1 MQDIRTLAQ
10 SVKALRRYA
19 TIVQLVSC
27 LLFGVSLATQ
37 AQLTLTAGQSVSFN
51 SAVTYPSVS
60 ISGANTALAIGS
72 SRNVAVTGGFTWID
86 QPSYISIASG
96 GILTIGGDFQG
107 DGNTG
112 INNAYYPC
120 ISSSGSTNQVM
131 IVDCTGP

>member
-1 MQDIRTLAQ
+1 MQNLRTLTQ
-10 SVKALRRYA
+10 SIKTLRRYA
-19 TIVQLVSC
+19 TNVQLVSC
-27 LLFGVSLATQ
+27 LLLGVCHVSQ

-72 SRNVAVTGGFTWID
+72 SGNVIVTGGFTWID
-86 QPSYISIASG
+86 QPSYLSIASG

-112 INNAYYPC
+112 TNN
-120 ISSSGSTNQVM
+120 
-131 IVDCTGP
+131 